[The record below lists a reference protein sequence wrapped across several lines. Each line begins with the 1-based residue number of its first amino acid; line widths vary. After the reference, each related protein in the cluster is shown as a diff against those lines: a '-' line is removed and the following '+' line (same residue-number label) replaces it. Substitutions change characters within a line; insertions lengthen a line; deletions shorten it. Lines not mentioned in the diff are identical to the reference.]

1 MTTEAVEALGSRLR
15 YVSLVSDTASQAQEV
30 GMKVGNPRR
39 SSQRLKVST
48 VALTLVA
55 FAGLL
60 ASTGPAT
67 AQDSHYWGQQY
78 GPRASLLSGAV
89 ISSVGDISGT
99 FYNPGA
105 LGLADQL
112 AFAISADVYE
122 YESITIEDGA
132 GEGIDLGTNK
142 SGIRPSLLAGTFTRT
157 LFGQDVLAYSVIT
170 RERSSTDIST
180 ETIRSGTEIPPE
192 LELDQLVGVGRID
205 GAFNDTWVG
214 LSYAH
219 PFSSSFGLG
228 VTGYVAHRTQRRRR
242 EGVVEA
248 IAPDGSPFVDID
260 LRGGNYTT
268 FRTLAKL
275 GGYFASE
282 SFSAGLTFTTP
293 SLHITGSGEFGI
305 NEAVFTSD
313 TTVLLATIQPD
324 LSATFK
330 SPMSV
335 GLGFGWQI
343 GKARVNASGEW
354 FDKIDPYV
362 VMQGEEF
369 IQQEPP
375 QPITFDV
382 VQSMDE
388 VFNWGLG
395 LEYAF
400 QERFTGYASFATDAS
415 GFTDEVE
422 RADLSLNTLDLYSA
436 FLGADF
442 RVKSAR
448 LTVGLGYGW
457 GSADAPELT
466 DLLPDEDIE
475 LDPRYIY
482 SRFRILFGF
491 ELGVD

>member
-1 MTTEAVEALGSRLR
+1 MGTCNRSRAPGFYAVAK
-15 YVSLVSDTASQAQEV
+15 SLA
-30 GMKVGNPRR
+30 
-39 SSQRLKVST
+39 
-48 VALTLVA
+48 ALTV
-55 FAGLL
+55 AGLL
-60 ASTGPAT
+60 CSAGEAA
-67 AQDSHYWGQQY
+67 AQDSQYWTQQY

-89 ISSVGDISGT
+89 IGSVGDISGT

-105 LGLADQL
+105 LGLADEL

-132 GEGIDLGTNK
+132 GRGVDLGTTK
-142 SGIRPSLLAGTFTRT
+142 SGVRPSLLAGTLTRS
-157 LFGQDVLAYSVIT
+157 LFGQDVLAYSVLT
-170 RERSSTDIST
+170 RARSSSDIST
-180 ETIRSGTEIPPE
+180 SIVRSGAEIPPE
-192 LELDQLVGVGRID
+192 LDLDELVGVARID
-205 GAFNDTWVG
+205 GEFNETWVG
-214 LSYAH
+214 LSYAR

-260 LRGGNYTT
+260 LRGGNYST
-268 FRTLAKL
+268 FRTLAKF

-305 NEAVFTSD
+305 NEARFNSD
-313 TTVLLATIQPD
+313 TTVLLATLQPD
-324 LSATFK
+324 LSAK
-330 SPMSV
+330 YESPMSV

-343 GKARVNASGEW
+343 GKARINASGEW

-362 VMQGEEF
+362 VMQGEES

-400 QERFTGYASFATDAS
+400 KETFSGYASFATDAS

-457 GSADAPELT
+457 GSAPAPELT
-466 DLLPDEDIE
+466 DILPDEDLE
-475 LDPRYIY
+475 LDPRYVY
-482 SRFRILFGF
+482 SRLRILFGF

>member
-1 MTTEAVEALGSRLR
+1 VNTPGRQRNSHSRR
-15 YVSLVSDTASQAQEV
+15 F
-30 GMKVGNPRR
+30 
-39 SSQRLKVST
+39 LKT
-48 VALTLVA
+48 ALTLIAVA
-55 FAGLL
+55 ESL
-60 ASTGPAT
+60 AAVSPAT
-67 AQDSHYWGQQY
+67 AQDSQYWSQQY
-78 GPRASLLSGAV
+78 GPRASLLSGVV
-89 ISSVGDISGT
+89 IGSVDDISGT
-99 FYNPGA
+99 YYNPGA
-105 LGLADQL
+105 LAVADDL
-112 AFAISADVYE
+112 PFAISANVYE
-122 YESITIEDGA
+122 YETITIEDGA
-132 GEGIDLGTNK
+132 GDGIDLGTTK
-142 SGIRPSLLAGTFTRT
+142 SGVRPSMVAGTITRS
-157 LFGQDVLAYSVIT
+157 LFGQDVLAYSVLT
-170 RERSSTDIST
+170 RARSSTDIST
-180 ETIRSGTEIPPE
+180 EVVRSGGEIPPE
-192 LELDQLVGVGRID
+192 LDLDQLVGVGRVD
-205 GAFNDTWVG
+205 GNFNETWVG

-242 EGVVEA
+242 EGIVEA
-248 IAPDGSPFVDID
+248 ISPDGSPFVDIN
-260 LRGGNYTT
+260 LRGGNFSS
-268 FRTLAKL
+268 FRTLAKI

-282 SFSAGLTFTTP
+282 SFSAGLTVTTP

-324 LSATFK
+324 LSATYK
-330 SPMSV
+330 SPLSV

-400 QERFTGYASFATDAS
+400 QETFSGYASFATDAS

-448 LTVGLGYGW
+448 LTVGAGYGW
-457 GSADAPELT
+457 GSAPAPELT
-466 DLLPDEDIE
+466 NILPGGEGE
-475 LDPRYIY
+475 LDPRYVY

>member
-1 MTTEAVEALGSRLR
+1 
-15 YVSLVSDTASQAQEV
+15 
-30 GMKVGNPRR
+30 MKTPGRQRNSHTRR
-39 SSQRLKVST
+39 FPKT
-48 VALTLVA
+48 ALTLVA
-55 FAGLL
+55 VAGLL
-60 ASTGPAT
+60 ASTSPAT

-89 ISSVGDISGT
+89 IGSVGDISGT
-99 FYNPGA
+99 YYNPGA
-105 LGLADQL
+105 LGIASDL

-132 GEGIDLGTNK
+132 GRGIDLGTTR
-142 SGIRPSLLAGTFTRT
+142 SGVRPSLLAGTITRS
-157 LFGQDVLAYSVIT
+157 LFGQDVLAYSVLT
-170 RERSSTDIST
+170 RARSSSDIST
-180 ETIRSGTEIPPE
+180 EIVRSGGEIPPE
-192 LELDQLVGVGRID
+192 LDLDELVGVGRVD
-205 GAFNDTWVG
+205 GALNETWVG

-242 EGVVEA
+242 EGIVEA
-248 IAPDGSPFVDID
+248 IASDGSPFVDIN
-260 LRGGNYTT
+260 LRGGNYST
-268 FRTLAKL
+268 FRTLAKI

-324 LSATFK
+324 LSATYK
-330 SPMSV
+330 SPLSV

-362 VMQGEEF
+362 VMQGEES

-395 LEYAF
+395 LEYEF
-400 QERFTGYASFATDAS
+400 QETLSGYASFATDAS

-457 GSADAPELT
+457 GRAPAPELT
-466 DLLPDEDIE
+466 DILPGDEGE
-475 LDPRYIY
+475 LDPRYVY
-482 SRFRILFGF
+482 SRLRILFGF

>member
-1 MTTEAVEALGSRLR
+1 MKERNTCRTPQPRG
-15 YVSLVSDTASQAQEV
+15 VSKA
-30 GMKVGNPRR
+30 
-39 SSQRLKVST
+39 
-48 VALTLVA
+48 ALTLIAV
-55 FAGLL
+55 AGLL
-60 ASTGPAT
+60 ASASVAT
-67 AQDSHYWGQQY
+67 AQDSQYWSQQY
-78 GPRASLLSGAV
+78 GPRASLLSGVV
-89 ISSVGDISGT
+89 IGSVDDISGT
-99 FYNPGA
+99 YYNPGA
-105 LGLADQL
+105 LGVADDL

-132 GEGIDLGTNK
+132 GQGVDLGTTK
-142 SGIRPSLLAGTFTRT
+142 SGVRPSLVAGTITRS
-157 LFGQDVLAYSVIT
+157 LFGQDVLAYSVLT
-170 RERSSTDIST
+170 RARSSSDIST
-180 ETIRSGTEIPPE
+180 EIVRSGAEIPPE
-192 LELDQLVGVGRID
+192 LDLDELVGVGRVD
-205 GAFNDTWVG
+205 GAFNETWVG

-242 EGVVEA
+242 EGIVEA
-248 IAPDGSPFVDID
+248 IAPDGSPFVDIN
-260 LRGGNYTT
+260 LRGGNFSS
-268 FRTLAKL
+268 FRTLAKI

-282 SFSAGLTFTTP
+282 SFSAGLTVTTP

-324 LSATFK
+324 LSATYK
-330 SPMSV
+330 SPLSV

-343 GKARVNASGEW
+343 GKARINASGEW

-382 VQSMDE
+382 VQSMDD

-400 QERFTGYASFATDAS
+400 KETFSGYASFATDAS

-442 RVKSAR
+442 RVKTAR
-448 LTVGLGYGW
+448 LTVGVGYGW
-457 GSADAPELT
+457 GSKAAPELA
-466 DLLPDEDIE
+466 DLLPGAEGE
-475 LDPRYIY
+475 LDPKYVY

-491 ELGVD
+491 ELGVG

>member
-1 MTTEAVEALGSRLR
+1 
-15 YVSLVSDTASQAQEV
+15 
-30 GMKVGNPRR
+30 MKVCNTCRTPQPRGG
-39 SSQRLKVST
+39 SKA
-48 VALTLVA
+48 ALTLVA
-55 FAGLL
+55 VAGLL
-60 ASTGPAT
+60 ASASVAT
-67 AQDSHYWGQQY
+67 AQDSQYWSQQY
-78 GPRASLLSGAV
+78 GPRASLLSGVV
-89 ISSVGDISGT
+89 IGSVDDISGT
-99 FYNPGA
+99 YYNPGA
-105 LGLADQL
+105 LGVADDL

-122 YESITIEDGA
+122 YESITVEDGA
-132 GEGIDLGTNK
+132 GRGIDLGTTK
-142 SGIRPSLLAGTFTRT
+142 SGVRPSLLAGTFTRT
-157 LFGQDVLAYSVIT
+157 LFGQDVLAYSVLT
-170 RERSSTDIST
+170 RAHSSTDIST
-180 ETIRSGTEIPPE
+180 EIVRSGAEISPE
-192 LELDQLVGVGRID
+192 LDLDQLVGVGRVD
-205 GAFNDTWVG
+205 GTFNETWAG

-219 PFSSSFGLG
+219 PLSSSFGLG

-242 EGVVEA
+242 EGIVEA
-248 IAPDGSPFVDID
+248 IAQDGSPFVDIN
-260 LRGGNYTT
+260 LRGGNYSS
-268 FRTLAKL
+268 FRTLAKI

-324 LSATFK
+324 LSATYK
-330 SPMSV
+330 SPLSI

-375 QPITFDV
+375 QPVTFDV
-382 VQSMDE
+382 VQSMDD

-400 QERFTGYASFATDAS
+400 KEKFSGYASFATDAS

-442 RVKSAR
+442 RVKTAR

-457 GSADAPELT
+457 GSKAAPGLADM
-466 DLLPDEDIE
+466 LPGEEGE
-475 LDPRYIY
+475 LDPRYVY

-491 ELGVD
+491 EFGVD

>member
-1 MTTEAVEALGSRLR
+1 
-15 YVSLVSDTASQAQEV
+15 
-30 GMKVGNPRR
+30 MKVGNPRR

-89 ISSVGDISGT
+89 IGSVGDISGT

>member
-1 MTTEAVEALGSRLR
+1 MKTPGRQRNPHSRR
-15 YVSLVSDTASQAQEV
+15 FPKT
-30 GMKVGNPRR
+30 
-39 SSQRLKVST
+39 
-48 VALTLVA
+48 ALTLIAVA
-55 FAGLL
+55 GSL
-60 ASTGPAT
+60 AAVSPAM
-67 AQDSHYWGQQY
+67 AQDSQYWSQQY

-89 ISSVGDISGT
+89 IGSVGDISGT

-105 LGLADQL
+105 LGLADEL

-132 GEGIDLGTNK
+132 GQGVDLGTTK
-142 SGIRPSLLAGTFTRT
+142 SGVRPSLLAGTITRT
-157 LFGQDVLAYSVIT
+157 LFGQDVLAYSVLT
-170 RERSSTDIST
+170 RARSSSDLST
-180 ETIRSGTEIPPE
+180 EIVRSGSEIPPE
-192 LELDQLVGVGRID
+192 LDLDQLVGVARVD
-205 GAFNDTWVG
+205 GEFNETWVG

-242 EGVVEA
+242 EEIVEA
-248 IAPDGSPFVDID
+248 ISPDGSPFVDIN
-260 LRGGNYTT
+260 LRGGNFSS
-268 FRTLAKL
+268 FRTLAKI

-305 NEAVFTSD
+305 NEAVFNSD

-324 LSATFK
+324 LSATYK
-330 SPMSV
+330 SPLSV

-354 FDKIDPYV
+354 FDRIDPYV
-362 VMQGEEF
+362 VMQGEEV

-400 QERFTGYASFATDAS
+400 QETFSGYVSFATDAS

-448 LTVGLGYGW
+448 LTVGAGYGW
-457 GSADAPELT
+457 GSAPAPGLI
-466 DLLPDEDIE
+466 DVLPGETGQ
-475 LDPRYIY
+475 LDPRYVY